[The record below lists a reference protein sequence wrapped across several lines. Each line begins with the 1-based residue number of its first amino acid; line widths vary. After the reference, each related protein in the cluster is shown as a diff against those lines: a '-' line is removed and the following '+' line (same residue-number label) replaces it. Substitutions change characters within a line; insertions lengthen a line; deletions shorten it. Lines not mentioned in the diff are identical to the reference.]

1 MVKEEGIVISKAK
14 GIEKGKEYIMVS
26 IYNSRDWD
34 RIEEVLREIM
44 EEKRNE
50 YIIYNRRRFQHKTR
64 GDW

>member
-44 EEKRNE
+44 KEKRNE
-50 YIIYNRRRFQHKTR
+50 YIIYNRRRFQYKTR